1 MTPEQIEVHA
11 ESVDPAKASE
21 IAHETAQILV
31 RTGRASDDPKL
42 TATLV
47 DLVAELGLSTV
58 ADLWS
63 RQPAVSLPGA
73 LWRVYAL
80 REWIERD
87 AAGASQD
94 YFEGRVRADVP
105 AAIAGS
111 AEPPSPDAMRDLGH
125 AILTGVYRG
134 EFDTALERAAAF
146 CEVVATGRVH
156 RADLNDGRDE
166 PAARTQTISASNL
179 RATAADLRRAAASWR
194 AGTLD

>member
-1 MTPEQIEVHA
+1 MVPEQIEVHA
-11 ESVDPAKASE
+11 DSVDPAKTSE
-21 IAHETAQILV
+21 IAHETAAILV
-31 RTGRASDDPKL
+31 RTGRATDDPGL

-58 ADLWS
+58 AELWS

-87 AAGASQD
+87 AGTASAD
-94 YFEGRVRADVP
+94 YAEGQLRAHVP
-105 AAIAGS
+105 AVVAGS
-111 AEPPSPDAMRDLGH
+111 AEPPSPEAMRNLGH

-146 CEVVATGRVH
+146 CEVVATGRAH
-156 RADLNDGRDE
+156 RADLNDGRDD
-166 PAARTQTISASNL
+166 PAAHSQTVSASNL
-179 RATAADLRRAAASWR
+179 RATAEDLRRCAASWR